1 MWGGRGDVGPA
12 FLCNISGELESFRAC
27 VNVYVRA
34 SLMSRAICTSVL
46 ALEYARVI
54 HCRYPSPSAFDLYY
68 ERAMKLALPR
78 SKFSVV
84 FTVRGNA
91 APVLVTGYT

>member
-46 ALEYARVI
+46 ALEYARDDSLQVPFSL
-54 HCRYPSPSAFDLYY
+54 RF
-68 ERAMKLALPR
+68 R
-78 SKFSVV
+78 SI
-84 FTVRGNA
+84 
-91 APVLVTGYT
+91 L